1 MNKKDESGYLS
12 NMKRSTAFYFSEL
25 ATNAFLRKNRL
36 SRVIRAHEVI
46 NEGYKL
52 NHKGAVITIFSCSR
66 YCGSPNKAATI
77 LVEGHAPQG
86 FIKIIAL
93 DT

>member
-1 MNKKDESGYLS
+1 MNKKDDSGYLS

-25 ATNAFLRKNRL
+25 ATSAFLRKNCL

-52 NHKGAVITIFSCSR
+52 NHRGTVITIFSCSR
-66 YCGSPNKAATI
+66 YCGAPNKAAAI
-77 LVEGHAPQG
+77 LVEGHSQLG